1 MKIVVLDGYTIIRDS
16 EAATDG
22 LSWGGL
28 EKLGELTAYDRTAPE
43 EVLERSQGADALLTN
58 KVVLSA
64 SILRQLSQLKYIGV
78 LATGYNVVD
87 IDAAHEL
94 GITVTNVPAYSTES
108 VAQATFAHILNLTN
122 RVGYYAAENR
132 AGRWAKQSD
141 FCYYDTP
148 LTDLCGKTLGVVGLG
163 HIGMRVANLACQF
176 GMDVFAVTSKHPADL
191 PQGIQKTTLEGLLS
205 VSDVLTLHCPLTDKT
220 KHLINSD
227 TLRKTKKGAI
237 IINTSRGALVD
248 ETALASALNDGWIAG
263 YGADV
268 LSQEP
273 PAPDNELLACPN
285 AFITPHIAWASVE
298 SRRRLVDTAV
308 NNLKAFILHHPVNN
322 L

>member
-1 MKIVVLDGYTIIRDS
+1 MKIVILDGYPIIRS
-16 EAATDG
+16 REASTEG
-22 LSWGGL
+22 LSWEGF
-28 EKLGELTAYDRTAPE
+28 EKLGELTVYDRTAPE
-43 EVLERSQGADALLTN
+43 EVLERSQGADALFTN

-64 SILRQLSQLKYIGV
+64 SILRQLKQLKYIGV

-87 IDAAHEL
+87 IDAAHDL

-132 AGRWAKQSD
+132 SGRWTRQSD
-141 FCYYDTP
+141 FCYYDAP
-148 LTDLCGKTLGVVGLG
+148 FTDLCGKTLGVVGLG
-163 HIGMRVANLACQF
+163 HIGMRVANLARQF
-176 GMDVFAVTSKHPADL
+176 GMDVFAVTSKHRADL
-191 PQGIQKTTLEGLLS
+191 PQGVQKTTLEGLLS
-205 VSDVLTLHCPLTDKT
+205 VSDVLTLHCPLTVET
-220 KHLINSD
+220 RHLINSD
-227 TLRKTKKGAI
+227 TLRKMKKGAI
-237 IINTSRGALVD
+237 LINTSRGALVD
-248 ETALASALNDGWIAG
+248 ETALAAALNEGWIAG

-273 PAPDNELLACPN
+273 PMLDNPLLACPN

-308 NNLKAFILHHPVNN
+308 DNLKAFILHHPVNS